1 MQAFLSSMKT
11 TVLGFVAVVC
21 GGAHLA
27 GMIPDNWMEV
37 VNGACGILIGFGLIA
52 AKDANVS
59 NAVNPTAVSH
69 KVE

>member
-1 MQAFLSSMKT
+1 MGSIFSSIKT
-11 TVLGFVAVVC
+11 TVIGFVTVVC

-27 GMIPDNWMEV
+27 GMIPADYIEV
-37 VNGACGILIGFGLIA
+37 VNGACGVLIGLGLIA

-59 NAVNPTAVSH
+59 NAANPTVAH

>member
-1 MQAFLSSMKT
+1 MGSIFSSIKT
-11 TVLGFVAVVC
+11 TVIGFVTVIC

-27 GMIPDNWMEV
+27 GMIPADYTEV
-37 VNGACGILIGFGLIA
+37 VNGACGVLIGLGLIA

-59 NAVNPTAVSH
+59 NSVNTTGAH

>member
-1 MQAFLSSMKT
+1 MSAFLTSAKT
-11 TVLGFVAVVC
+11 TILGFVAVIC

-37 VNGACGILIGFGLIA
+37 VNGICGVLIGLGLIA

-59 NAVNPTAVSH
+59 NAVNPAVAH

>member
-1 MQAFLSSMKT
+1 MESIFSSLKT
-11 TVLGFVAVVC
+11 TVIGFVTVIC

-27 GMIPDNWMEV
+27 GVIPENWMEV
-37 VNGACGILIGFGLIA
+37 VNGVCGVLIGFGLIA

-59 NAVNPTAVSH
+59 NAANPTVAH

>member
-1 MQAFLSSMKT
+1 MESIFSSLKT
-11 TVLGFVAVVC
+11 TVIGFVTVIC

-27 GMIPDNWMEV
+27 GVIPENWMEV
-37 VNGACGILIGFGLIA
+37 VNGVCGVLIGFGLIA

-59 NAVNPTAVSH
+59 NSVNTTVAH

>member
-1 MQAFLSSMKT
+1 MRSIFSSIKT
-11 TVLGFVAVVC
+11 TVIGFVTVIC

-27 GMIPDNWMEV
+27 GMIPADYTAV
-37 VNGACGILIGFGLIA
+37 VNGACGVLIGLGLIA

-59 NAVNPTAVSH
+59 NSVNTTGAH